1 MGKFFSLV
9 FLRLTASLFHV
20 FLQYFSTFFERFF
33 DREDGSYWLCGDH
46 SFKYCTI
53 GSWRLLGYT
62 DFIKNHIFNK
72 IRTRIASIFPLLII
86 SIPTNCKSPFR
97 KIETPHFFILVPT
110 QLLETFGRQCTSAH
124 QCSQDRAHVTV
135 STQVSARPCVTIVK
149 CNACVVER
157 PGCKG

>member
-9 FLRLTASLFHV
+9 FLRLTAIFHV

-46 SFKYCTI
+46 SFKYRTI

-97 KIETPHFFILVPT
+97 KIETPHFFHPRSNSTTRNFWPAVYQRTPVQPRSCARNRFHT
-110 QLLETFGRQCTSAH
+110 GFRTS
-124 QCSQDRAHVTV
+124 V
-135 STQVSARPCVTIVK
+135 
-149 CNACVVER
+149 CNNR
-157 PGCKG
+157 